1 MTLLWKY
8 GVYVAPYSDTA
19 QASHSSGDH
28 LCSSKTIIT
37 FVDYCVRM
45 KKVIAYNNFVT
56 MSYNKCPLVL
66 RTVTTSVNAGM
77 QPGLD
82 GIVNVRVHMLWNIVP
97 FLRHF
102 SVEMRACQPWANHPC
117 QGPFYGVWAT
127 SQQRRQDD
135 PLPLQPFWDFST
147 YKKHPLLYSELP
159 LCSESVPYCVCKVWE
174 TCQNATT
181 RQSDCFTQ
189 ESVAVVNI
197 FNDNDA
203 YAIWCLSAKSALYI
217 LRGEV
222 STQ

>member
-1 MTLLWKY
+1 M
-8 GVYVAPYSDTA
+8 APYSDTA

-45 KKVIAYNNFVT
+45 KKVIAYNNFVI

-102 SVEMRACQPWANHPC
+102 SAEMRACQPWANHPC
-117 QGPFYGVWAT
+117 QGPFYGV
-127 SQQRRQDD
+127 
-135 PLPLQPFWDFST
+135 
-147 YKKHPLLYSELP
+147 
-159 LCSESVPYCVCKVWE
+159 
-174 TCQNATT
+174 
-181 RQSDCFTQ
+181 
-189 ESVAVVNI
+189 
-197 FNDNDA
+197 
-203 YAIWCLSAKSALYI
+203 
-217 LRGEV
+217 
-222 STQ
+222 